1 MIQVRVDSRT
11 AQKTI
16 NESDLL
22 DLEEQMERLRLR
34 YMSQFTAMEAAVD
47 QLTTLK
53 ESLTAQF
60 ENLPFSNRDN

>member
-1 MIQVRVDSRT
+1 MTRGPR
-11 AQKTI
+11 KTI

-22 DLEEQMERLRLR
+22 DLEDQMERLRLR
-34 YMSQFTAMEAAVD
+34 YMTQFTAMEAAVD